1 MTHPRIVHE
10 AKEFAGTFYDQD
22 RSAMFRSLWPS
33 QDEYV
38 NHKWPHFVSAV
49 KQVWSTMLGR
59 PDVPQNIKDYLYEA
73 IVADA
78 AGAGSQNAL
87 DVVQLAPGTQQFTG
101 DGYENRQTAKNVANG
116 DDGHK
121 RLMTTAAKYRFSR

>member
-22 RSAMFRSLWPS
+22 RSALFRSMWPS

-38 NHKWPHFVSAV
+38 SHKWPHFVAAV
-49 KQVWSTMLGR
+49 KQVWSTMLGD
-59 PDVPQNIKDYLYEA
+59 PSVPQSIKDYCYDA
-73 IVADA
+73 IVADSR
-78 AGAGSQNAL
+78 GASSPNAL
-87 DVVQLAPGTQQFTG
+87 DVVQLAPGTQQFHG
-101 DGYENRQTAKNVANG
+101 DPFENRQTAKTVANG

-121 RLMTTAAKYRFSR
+121 RLMTTAAKFRL